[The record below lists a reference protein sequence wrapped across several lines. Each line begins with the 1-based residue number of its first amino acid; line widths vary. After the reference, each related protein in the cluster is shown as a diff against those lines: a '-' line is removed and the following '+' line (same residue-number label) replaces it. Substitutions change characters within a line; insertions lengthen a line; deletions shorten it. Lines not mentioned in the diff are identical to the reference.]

1 MPIRPWKIIPSM
13 YQRRLL
19 LVAGG
24 AVLMFT
30 LPALQVLNLT
40 VAKGGE
46 LRAEELQGR
55 KGRCDCRGQRCSRG
69 VAGGVGNHQPD
80 HGAEDGD
87 PCIHA
92 GQHAERCG
100 DALAAVEAQE
110 HRECMAKEGRQAGA
124 AAVVQV
130 GEGLEGFAQPHLVG
144 QNPPKPVALQ
154 IPQPAHPG
162 LLRG

>member
-46 LRAEELQGR
+46 LRAEAEKRLVNQRWIRTIRGQIVDR
-55 KGRCDCRGQRCSRG
+55 KGRVLAVDRASLDIVGVSRC
-69 VAGGVGNHQPD
+69 
-80 HGAEDGD
+80 
-87 PCIHA
+87 CITR
-92 GQHAERCG
+92 AER
-100 DALAAVEAQE
+100 
-110 HRECMAKEGRQAGA
+110 
-124 AAVVQV
+124 
-130 GEGLEGFAQPHLVG
+130 
-144 QNPPKPVALQ
+144 
-154 IPQPAHPG
+154 I
-162 LLRG
+162 

>member
-46 LRAEELQGR
+46 LRAEAEKRLVNRRWIRTIRGQIVDR
-55 KGRCDCRGQRCSRG
+55 KGR
-69 VAGGVGNHQPD
+69 V
-80 HGAEDGD
+80 
-87 PCIHA
+87 
-92 GQHAERCG
+92 
-100 DALAAVEAQE
+100 LAVDRASFDIAVDYPVLTGKWAYTQ
-110 HRECMAKEGRQAGA
+110 A
-124 AAVVQV
+124 AARARR
-130 GEGLEGFAQPHLVG
+130 FNPHWNELAPSSVRNWSTSTCPSSRSASTACG
-144 QNPPKPVALQ
+144 RRCRWSRACRV
-154 IPQPAHPG
+154 
-162 LLRG
+162 RTWS